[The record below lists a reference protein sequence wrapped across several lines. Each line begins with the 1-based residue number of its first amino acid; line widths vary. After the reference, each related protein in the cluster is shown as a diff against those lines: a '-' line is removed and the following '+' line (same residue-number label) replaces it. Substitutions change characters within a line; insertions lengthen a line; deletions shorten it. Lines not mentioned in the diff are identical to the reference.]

1 MVASQ
6 YFEKICQLLQVV
18 ARSQMDAIKK
28 AGKLVA
34 EAIAQGGLL
43 HVFGVGHS
51 HILAEEAFF
60 RAGGLALVNAILE
73 PGLMLH
79 AGAMKS
85 ARLEK
90 LRGYA
95 QILLDYHQVEQKDVL
110 LIASN
115 SGVSVVPVEMALE
128 ARQRNIRTI
137 AITSVK
143 YSQRIKGDQK
153 ALFEVVDV
161 VIDNCGEYGDAIL
174 ELPGLKERVGPTS
187 TVIGAAIVNAIV
199 VEALAVL
206 LSQGITPPV
215 YVSSHQPGASEHNL
229 HLAQTLRSRIRA
241 L

>member
-1 MVASQ
+1 MAAPQ
-6 YFEKICQLLQVV
+6 YFEKVCQLLQVV

-79 AGAMKS
+79 AGALKS
-85 ARLEK
+85 TRLEK

-95 QILLDYHQVEQKDVL
+95 QVLLDYHQVEQKDVL

-115 SGVSVVPVEMALE
+115 SGVNVVPVEMALE

-137 AITSVK
+137 AITSVE

-174 ELPGLKERVGPTS
+174 ELPGLKERVGPSS

-199 VEALAVL
+199 VEAIAAL
-206 LSQGITPPV
+206 LSQGIIPPV

-229 HLAQTLRSRIRA
+229 HLAQTLRPRLRA

>member
-1 MVASQ
+1 MAAPQ
-6 YFEKICQLLQVV
+6 YFEKVCQLLQVV

-79 AGAMKS
+79 AGALKS
-85 ARLEK
+85 TRLEK

-115 SGVSVVPVEMALE
+115 SGVNVVPVEMALE

-137 AITSVK
+137 AITSVA

-174 ELPGLKERVGPTS
+174 ELPGLKERVGPSS

-199 VEALAVL
+199 VEAIAAL
-206 LSQGITPPV
+206 LSQGIIPPV

-229 HLAQTLRSRIRA
+229 HLAQTLRPRLRA